1 MSGGTSN
8 ELPLLRVTG
17 LVDRPRGYDLD
28 TLHDMGTPEE
38 GAAGVVVAMRPLI
51 EAARPRTGA
60 THVTALSADGAYSA
74 SIPLTEVLALG
85 EVHAGRADGESIL
98 RLLVP
103 GGMTLCWNVKDLGL
117 LRVTAGPE
125 PDSLPEIL
133 TH

>member
-1 MSGGTSN
+1 MS
-8 ELPLLRVTG
+8 G
-17 LVDRPRGYDLD
+17 LVDRPRGYDLE
-28 TLHDMGTPEE
+28 TLHEMGSPDE
-38 GAAGVVVAMRPLI
+38 GAAGAVVALRPLI
-51 EAARPRTGA
+51 EAARPRTAA

-74 SIPLTEVLALG
+74 SIPLTDAMALG
-85 EVHAGRADGESIL
+85 EVHADPADRESIL
-98 RLLVP
+98 RLRVP

>member
-1 MSGGTSN
+1 M
-8 ELPLLRVTG
+8 TG
-17 LVDRPRGYDLD
+17 LVDCPRGYDLE
-28 TLHDMGTPEE
+28 TLHDMGTPDED
-38 GAAGVVVAMRPLI
+38 AAGVVIAVRPLI
-51 EAARPRTGA
+51 DAAQPRTAA

-74 SIPLTEVLALG
+74 SIPLTDAMTLG
-85 EVHAGRADGESIL
+85 EVHTGSADGESIL

-125 PDSLPEIL
+125 PDSLPEVL

>member
-1 MSGGTSN
+1 MAGGRS
-8 ELPLLRVTG
+8 EGPPVLQVSG
-17 LVDRPRGYDLD
+17 LVDRPRGYDLE

-38 GAAGVVVAMRPLI
+38 DAAGVVVAVRPLI
-51 EAARPRTGA
+51 EASRPRTDA

-74 SIPLTEVLALG
+74 SIPLTDAMALG
-85 EVHAGRADGESIL
+85 EVHAGGAHGESIL
-98 RLLVP
+98 RLRVP

>member
-1 MSGGTSN
+1 MAVERSEG
-8 ELPLLRVTG
+8 PPVLRVTG
-17 LVDRPRGYDLD
+17 LVDRPRGYDLES
-28 TLHDMGTPEE
+28 LHDMGTPDE
-38 GAAGVVVAMRPLI
+38 GAAGVVVAVGPLI
-51 EAARPRTGA
+51 EASRPRTAA

-74 SIPLTEVLALG
+74 SIPLTDAVALG
-85 EVHAGRADGESIL
+85 EVHAGGADGKPML
-98 RLLVP
+98 RLRVP

>member
-1 MSGGTSN
+1 MVAH
-8 ELPLLRVTG
+8 PK
-17 LVDRPRGYDLD
+17 GYDLD
-28 TLHDMGTPEE
+28 TLRGMGIREE
-38 GAAGVVVAMRPLI
+38 GVAEVVVPVRRII
-51 EAARPRTGA
+51 EAARPRTAA

-74 SIPLTEVLALG
+74 SIPLTDAMGLG
-85 EVHAGRADGESIL
+85 EVHAGDADGEPIL

>member
-1 MSGGTSN
+1 MAGGRS
-8 ELPLLRVTG
+8 PGPPVLRVTG
-17 LVDRPRGYDLD
+17 LVDRPRGYDLE
-28 TLHDMGTPEE
+28 TLHDMGTPVES
-38 GAAGVVVAMRPLI
+38 AAGVLVAVRPLI
-51 EAARPRTGA
+51 EAARPGTAA

-74 SIPLTEVLALG
+74 SIPLADAMELG
-85 EVHAGRADGESIL
+85 EVHTGSADEVPIL
-98 RLLVP
+98 RLRVP

>member
-1 MSGGTSN
+1 MN
-8 ELPLLRVTG
+8 G
-17 LVDRPRGYDLD
+17 LVDRPRGYDLE
-28 TLHDMGTPEE
+28 TLHDMGTPDH
-38 GAAGVVVAMRPLI
+38 GAAGVVVAVRPLI
-51 EAARPRTGA
+51 EAARPRTAA

-74 SIPLTEVLALG
+74 SIPLTDAMALG
-85 EVHAGRADGESIL
+85 EVHAGGADGEPVL
-98 RLLVP
+98 RLQVP

>member
-1 MSGGTSN
+1 MVGSSSTGPDA
-8 ELPLLRVTG
+8 LHVTG
-17 LVDRPRGYDLD
+17 LVAHPKGYDLD
-28 TLHDMGTPEE
+28 TLRGMGVRDE
-38 GAAGVVVAMRPLI
+38 GGAEVVVPVRPLI
-51 EAARPRTGA
+51 EAARPRTNA

-74 SIPLTEVLALG
+74 SIPLTDAMTLG
-85 EVHAGRADGESIL
+85 QVHAGGADGEPVL
-98 RLLVP
+98 RLQVP

>member
-1 MSGGTSN
+1 MAGGRASG
-8 ELPLLRVTG
+8 PPVLRVNG
-17 LVDRPRGYDLD
+17 LVDRPRGYDLE
-28 TLHDMGTPEE
+28 TLHDLGTPDE
-38 GAAGVVVAMRPLI
+38 GAAGAVVGVRPLI
-51 EAARPRTGA
+51 EAACPRPAA

-74 SIPLTEVLALG
+74 SIPLTDAMALG
-85 EVHAGRADGESIL
+85 EVHSAGADGAPIL
-98 RLLVP
+98 RLRVP